1 MNQQNQQSNF
11 PVNGVGGNGIVPG
24 GMQPMDASMQMNC
37 GYYYPY
43 GMSMMSSPMQMSNNP
58 YMNSLTS
65 PMLMNQFAQL
75 MSMMGNGMNM
85 QGMQYP
91 TNQPN
96 QSNPLYSSSQ
106 TTPNAPPTLQSS
118 SNQGQSQ
125 VILLSLG
132 INLSLSL
139 LAI

>member
-1 MNQQNQQSNF
+1 MNQPVQQSNF
-11 PVNGVGGNGIVPG
+11 PVNGVGGNGVVPG
-24 GMQPMDASMQMNC
+24 GMQPMDASMQMNY

-58 YMNSLTS
+58 YVNSMAS
-65 PMLMNQFAQL
+65 PMLMNQFAQF

-91 TNQPN
+91 THQPNQPN
-96 QSNPLYSSSQ
+96 QPNRPFSSTQ
-106 TTPNAPPTLQSS
+106 ITPNSPATSQPS

-125 VILLSLG
+125 VKTFL
-132 INLSLSL
+132 
-139 LAI
+139 